1 MSVQQV
7 NIHEALQEEF
17 LPYAGESL
25 INFFQVLMGYYKYSP
40 MI

>member
-25 INFFQVLMGYYKYSP
+25 INFLPSIDGLL
-40 MI
+40 